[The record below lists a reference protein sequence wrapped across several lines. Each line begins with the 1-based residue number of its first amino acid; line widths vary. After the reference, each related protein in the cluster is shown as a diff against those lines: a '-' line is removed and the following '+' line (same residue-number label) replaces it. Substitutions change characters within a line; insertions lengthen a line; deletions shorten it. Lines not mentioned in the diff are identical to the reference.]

1 MAKKVTI
8 AANRDDDLKKYPGD
22 ANNAWR
28 EWIEF
33 QGILDWAE
41 ECADAWALGY
51 RFAKLKEPKPV
62 DYDVPPPL
70 PIKTNLRARRNLAS
84 IYLTDTSTDSV
95 ASVTLDTPP
104 LAASTQLDSTLG
116 CEEMSISDVVS
127 SLETIPEASDQ
138 VDWHFKVKAHIECE
152 AESEPKPYVSGKSR
166 MGLRPRGG
174 VQTPAR
180 YKYMN

>member
-1 MAKKVTI
+1 MHQHTPQPS
-8 AANRDDDLKKYPGD
+8 PGSPGTLSTLSM
-22 ANNAWR
+22 R
-28 EWIEF
+28 CLHPL
-33 QGILDWAE
+33 GIFSGPHHGLQQS
-41 ECADAWALGY
+41 L
-51 RFAKLKEPKPV
+51 LSLPV
-62 DYDVPPPL
+62 
-70 PIKTNLRARRNLAS
+70 KTNLRARRNLAS